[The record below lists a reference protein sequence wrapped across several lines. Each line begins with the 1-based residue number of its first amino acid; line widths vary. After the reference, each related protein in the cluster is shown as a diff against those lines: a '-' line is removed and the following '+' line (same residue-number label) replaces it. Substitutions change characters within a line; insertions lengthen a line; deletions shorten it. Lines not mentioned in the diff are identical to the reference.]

1 MIAVEPRRAEA
12 LKIGYEA
19 TDWLKVPGFEEY
31 TEFMDEWTVELLV
44 RNGEPIGA
52 IYTRGPEFHI
62 STLPEWRG
70 RWATRSILKRIIPR
84 PLAITLVTPGFEH
97 VGNYLVRLGFERHGI
112 YYVREHHGH

>member
-62 STLPEWRG
+62 SILPEWRG

-84 PLAITLVTPGFEH
+84 PLAILSRRALSMSATISSGSASSATESTM
-97 VGNYLVRLGFERHGI
+97 
-112 YYVREHHGH
+112 

>member
-31 TEFMDEWTVELLV
+31 

-62 STLPEWRG
+62 SILPEWRG